1 MSDSSPSSRTA
12 PTECRARVLMITPGY
27 PPAVGGTEIQC
38 ARLSEA
44 LVARGHDVKVVTRG
58 YAGASP
64 SEVRCGVVIRRSRV
78 WGGPRSPVTRALSAF
93 AFLRVVWRESRTVR
107 GLPAALIHHHG
118 LGMSLVI
125 ARLALG
131 RRRVPIVA
139 KVLCGGDG
147 GECARIRRDRRFAP
161 VRWALGGVDRLV
173 ALQPA
178 LVEELAAVGVSADR
192 IVEIPNGVTLPEA
205 TDRVAA
211 AREATTV
218 LFGGRLDPQKDV
230 GTLIE
235 AWPAVCA
242 AIPEARLVIAGEGPE
257 RSAIAARIAAL
268 GMGGSIEILGLIP
281 DYLERLAR
289 AAVFV
294 LPSRFEGMSNALL
307 EALAR
312 GRPCVVS
319 DLPENHHTGGDACRY
334 FPVGDAAALAACL
347 TRVLRSADERVRL
360 GRAARARAERE
371 FAMDAVVHR
380 YERLYAALL
389 PAR

>member
-1 MSDSSPSSRTA
+1 
-12 PTECRARVLMITPGY
+12 MITPGY

-44 LVARGHDVKVVTRG
+44 LVARGHEVKVVTRG

-78 WGGPRSPVTRALSAF
+78 WGGRRSAVTRALSAF

-107 GLPAALIHHHG
+107 GSPAALIHHHG
-118 LGMSLVI
+118 LGVSLVI
-125 ARLALG
+125 ACWARG
-131 RRRVPIVA
+131 RRPVPIVA

-147 GECARIRRDRRFAP
+147 GECARLRRDRRFAQ
-161 VRWALGGVDRLV
+161 VRRALGDVDRFV

-178 LVEELAAVGVSADR
+178 LVDELTTLGVTTDR
-192 IVEIPNGVTLPEA
+192 IVEIPNGVILPEV
-205 TDRVAA
+205 TDGAA
-211 AREATTV
+211 ADGDATTV

-230 GTLIE
+230 GTLID
-235 AWPAVCA
+235 AWPAVLA
-242 AIPEARLVIAGEGPE
+242 AVPGARLVIAGEGPQ
-257 RSAIAARIAAL
+257 RSALADRIAAL
-268 GMGGSIEILGLIP
+268 GIGGSVEIVGLVP
-281 DYLERLAR
+281 DYLERLTR

-319 DLPENHHTGGDACRY
+319 DLAENRHTGGDACVY
-334 FPVGDAAALAACL
+334 FAAGDVAALAASL
-347 TRVLRSADERVRL
+347 TRVLCADGERMRL
-360 GRAARARAERE
+360 GRAARTRAERE
-371 FAMDAVVHR
+371 FALDAVVLR

-389 PAR
+389 QRR